1 MAVVDRLLLL
11 FLCRLDD
18 GCDGLDLRI
27 DRMRLQGVHLADV
40 HEAQSHRGAQAG
52 HEEAL
57 RLDVEL
63 RLVERA
69 RLLDVVVDCL
79 GMARTDIV
87 VEVVLE
93 RRGLELLD
101 GTGRVEMLRAFR
113 RAFLAVEAAPEAG
126 VEDSLEVFLRVLVA
140 RVSRDALCL
149 DEGKRVEEVLLVQ
162 RVLVALRDARAA
174 IR

>member
-27 DRMRLQGVHLADV
+27 DRMRLQRVHLADM
-40 HEAQSHRGAQAG
+40 HEAQGHRSAQAS

-101 GTGRVEMLRAFR
+101 GTSRVEMLRALR
-113 RAFLAVEAAPEAG
+113 RAFLAVEAAPETG
-126 VEDSLEVFLRVLVA
+126 VEDGLEVFLRILVT
-140 RVSRDALCL
+140 RVSRDALRL
-149 DEGKRVEEVLLVQ
+149 DEGERVEEVLLVQ
-162 RVLVALRDARAA
+162 RVLVALRDA
-174 IR
+174 